1 MRIPKEIVTRN
12 KIRDYRICRMYLDD
26 NMVPEEIGRHIGL
39 SERQVSRILYK
50 NRSVLDIDRN
60 WEEIKQVQRIKRQIT
75 KKGDSKKD
83 VLDLEKQLH
92 EILVGGKLKIEHSG
106 EVKTGEDKIIIIRP
120 KATEE
125 KSEVE
130 NRAQGIPG

>member
-1 MRIPKEIVTRN
+1 MRIPKEIKTRN
-12 KIRDYRICRMYLDD
+12 KIRDYRICRMYLDE

-50 NRSVLDIDRN
+50 NRSVLEVDRN
-60 WEEIKQVQRIKRQIT
+60 WEEIKQVQRIKRQII

-92 EILVGGKLKIEHSG
+92 DILVGGKLKIEHSG
-106 EVKTGEDKIIIIRP
+106 EVKGTEHKINIIIP
-120 KATEE
+120 KER
-125 KSEVE
+125 VE
-130 NRAQGIPG
+130 DAKQRFSSQNLSV